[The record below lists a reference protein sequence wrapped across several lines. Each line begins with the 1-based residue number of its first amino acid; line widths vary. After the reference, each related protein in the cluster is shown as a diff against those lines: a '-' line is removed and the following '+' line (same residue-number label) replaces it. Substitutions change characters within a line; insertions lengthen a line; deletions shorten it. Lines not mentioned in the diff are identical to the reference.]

1 MSSVIE
7 NRESFF
13 ERLEPYFSPKVL
25 LDIQLAY
32 TLAKS
37 GHRFQVRKEL
47 AEDGTPLRY
56 FEHVRRV
63 TLVLIDEAKIIRREM
78 IIAAILHDG
87 IEDTKE
93 ISPAMIEHAF
103 GEDVAVLVKTLSK
116 VEPRNVVPGCLGH
129 VPNLPATGYLDRF
142 FQSVDWRPYAIK
154 ACDRIDNLRSM
165 DSTSR
170 EFRTKQ
176 VVETREKLYPLFD
189 RMVELAP
196 PVEFGKQV
204 KFLRDE
210 VFRLTERHAALLGV

>member
-63 TLVLIDEAKIIRREM
+63 TLVLIDEAKILRREM

-93 ISPAMIEHAF
+93 INPAMIEHAF

-116 VEPRNVVPGCLGH
+116 V
-129 VPNLPATGYLDRF
+129 PATGYLDRF

-165 DSTSR
+165 DTTSK
-170 EFRTKQ
+170 EFRLKQ
-176 VVETREKLYPLFD
+176 VAETREKLYPLFD
-189 RMVELAP
+189 RMVELTP
-196 PVEFGKQV
+196 NEFGKQV
-204 KFLRDE
+204 NFLRDE
-210 VFRLTERHAALLGV
+210 VRRLTERQAALLGV